1 MTPQSL
7 DNFPKEINAPKTD
20 WECLKWFF
28 IAPKSLYEYSD
39 NLSYF
44 ANLAQCLRI
53 YIKYLIPLFIYFNIL
68 FGFLAFSYHLDF
80 LKTPI
85 YSFIEGEVLKHNLY
99 ANRVF
104 FNKEVLDASILAISQ
119 VQNILSYFYMGSFC
133 FLAINIFLGSNLLTK
148 IGLSLVYI
156 CMGIQF
162 NEYVFIIVLLSATL
176 QYLRGLPPSS
186 YILQGLPNMISNL
199 FNSKT

>member
-1 MTPQSL
+1 M
-7 DNFPKEINAPKTD
+7 
-20 WECLKWFF
+20 
-28 IAPKSLYEYSD
+28 YEYSD
-39 NLSYF
+39 N
-44 ANLAQCLRI
+44 
-53 YIKYLIPLFIYFNIL
+53 
-68 FGFLAFSYHLDF
+68 